1 MRWASWL
8 GRLFALSWLVLLWPV
23 LGAYFHLQLSA
34 FQVAGL
40 SAALAAYA
48 GVYAFFC
55 FWGYRRRDPVFVV
68 SEVIVLSLLALAIN
82 GISGLKTPNPF
93 LLPLIV
99 VGFGLRP
106 RPGFL
111 AILVLSAV
119 ALIDTFVGLH
129 VAPGEAAVELAVLA
143 PQLLLAGVAAMGLR
157 YLLDV
162 QAELRA
168 ARAQIARLAADEE
181 RARISR
187 DLHDLLGHSLSL
199 IAMKGELASRLVA
212 ASDPGGAEVREMVRL
227 TREALR
233 EVREAVS
240 GYRQPTLATE
250 LSAARTALEVAGIRV
265 DVEQSIGAISREAEA
280 VLGWAIRE
288 GVTNV
293 IRHSGASHCSIVLS
307 TDDGLVSAAVSDD
320 GSGAGGGAPGTGLR
334 GLSERVDAI
343 GGQLEA
349 GRRPSRG
356 YRLRVTA
363 PTGRPR

>member
-23 LGAYFHLQLSA
+23 LGAFFHLQLSA
-34 FQVAGL
+34 LQLAGL
-40 SAALAAYA
+40 SGVLAGYA

-55 FWGYRRRDPVFVV
+55 FWGYRRRDPPFVV
-68 SEVIVLSLLALAIN
+68 AEATVLSLLAHAVN
-82 GISGLKTPNPF
+82 EISGLKTPNPF

-99 VGFGLRP
+99 LGFGLHP
-106 RPGFL
+106 RPGFV
-111 AILVLSAV
+111 AIVLLSAV
-119 ALIDTFVGLH
+119 ALTDTVAGLH

-162 QAELRA
+162 QAELRS
-168 ARAQIARLAADEE
+168 ARARIARLAAEEE

-199 IAMKGELASRLVA
+199 ISMKGELASRLIA

-250 LSAARTALEVAGIRV
+250 LSAARTALQVAGIRV
-265 DVEQSIGAISREAEA
+265 DVEQSIGAISRETEA

-293 IRHSGASHCSIVLS
+293 IRHSGAGHCSIVLS

-320 GSGAGGGAPGTGLR
+320 GAGAGGGTPGS
-334 GLSERVDAI
+334 GLSGLGERVDAI
-343 GGQLEA
+343 GGHLEA

-363 PTGRPR
+363 PSGRPR

>member
-1 MRWASWL
+1 MRWGSWL

-23 LGAYFHLQLSA
+23 VGAFFHLQLSA
-34 FQVAGL
+34 FRVAGL

-48 GVYAFFC
+48 GIYAFFC
-55 FWGYRRRDPVFVV
+55 FRGYRRRDPPFVV
-68 SEVIVLSLLALAIN
+68 AEVTALSLLGLAVN
-82 GISGLKTPNPF
+82 EISGLKTPNPF

-99 VGFGLRP
+99 AGFGLRP

-111 AILVLSAV
+111 AIVILSAV
-119 ALIDTFVGLH
+119 ALTDTFVGLH
-129 VAPGEAAVELAVLA
+129 VAPGEAGVELAVLS

-157 YLLDV
+157 YLLDI

-168 ARAQIARLAADEE
+168 ARAQIAGLAAEEE

-199 IAMKGELASRLVA
+199 ITMKGELASRLIA

-240 GYRQPTLATE
+240 GYRQPTLAAE

-265 DVEQSIGAISREAEA
+265 DVE
-280 VLGWAIRE
+280 
-288 GVTNV
+288 
-293 IRHSGASHCSIVLS
+293 
-307 TDDGLVSAAVSDD
+307 
-320 GSGAGGGAPGTGLR
+320 
-334 GLSERVDAI
+334 
-343 GGQLEA
+343 
-349 GRRPSRG
+349 
-356 YRLRVTA
+356 
-363 PTGRPR
+363 